1 MNDKNFEFLII
12 TGMSGAGK
20 TQAINLFEDRGYF
33 CIDNLPASLLSS
45 FLDIYY
51 KSKGKIKKLAFVI
64 DIRGWNL
71 TENFFEELKILEK
84 HSVNYKI
91 LFLDAKDEIL
101 LNRFKFTRRKHPL
114 STHNSLLDN
123 IKEERKTLVE
133 IRNVSDFIIDSSE
146 LTVKDLRKK
155 LEFQFQEDL
164 SPKLKITFASFGF
177 KYGIPIDLDLMFDV
191 RFLPNPYYKA
201 ELRERTGNE
210 EDVQNYVM
218 SFDESNIFFG
228 KLTEMLDFLFPKYI
242 REGKT
247 NMTVGMGCTGGRHR
261 SVTFANKLY
270 EYFKGEK
277 NYEVDVS
284 HRDVLK

>member
-1 MNDKNFEFLII
+1 MENRNFEFLII

-20 TQAINLFEDRGYF
+20 SQAINFFEDRGYF

-45 FLDIYY
+45 FLDLYY

-71 TENFFEELKILEK
+71 TENFFEELNILK
-84 HSVNYKI
+84 AHSVNYQI

-114 STHNSLLDN
+114 STHSGLLDN
-123 IKEERKTLVE
+123 IMEERRTLSE
-133 IRNVSDFIIDSSE
+133 IRNIADLIIDTSE
-146 LTVKDLRKK
+146 LPIKDLREK
-155 LEFQFQEDL
+155 LEFQFQEEL

-191 RFLPNPYYKA
+191 RFLPNPYYRT

-210 EDVQNYVM
+210 KDVQDYVM
-218 SFDESNIFFG
+218 NFEESLIFFE
-228 KLTEMLDFLFPKYI
+228 KLIDLLDFLFPKYVK
-242 REGKT
+242 EGKT
-247 NMTVGMGCTGGRHR
+247 HITVGMGCTGGRHR

-270 EYFKGEK
+270 EYFKNKEG
-277 NYEVDVS
+277 YEANIS